1 MAKKAKLKLKEKTE
15 SEVNKH
21 TEEIAAELKVIHG
34 EPISEESAAAITVV
48 AKALQ
53 ELTDG

>member
-1 MAKKAKLKLKEKTE
+1 MVNKPKIKLKEKTE

-21 TEEIAAELKVIHG
+21 TEEIAAQLRVTHG
-34 EPISEESAAAITVV
+34 EPTPDEEAAAIAVV

-53 ELTDG
+53 ELIDR